1 MIDQIA
7 DAKSIKELQESLE
20 SRREVLSTPILSDL
34 KLISTIYDIFNSIES
49 MKSIPPRKG
58 SVNQRKKFCFIALR
72 LYSPATILFD
82 DQMMKGLRKRIAE
95 VLEVRAVSS
104 ISDYCED
111 VIFLYKTYKSFR
123 PNMDY
128 LYKEMLSQLV
138 TKKILNKDV
147 LEFL

>member
-1 MIDQIA
+1 MIDQIT

-20 SRREVLSTPILSDL
+20 YRRKLLSTPILSDL
-34 KLISTIYDIFNSIES
+34 RLIETIYDIFNAIES
-49 MKSIPPRKG
+49 TKSIPPRKG

-72 LYSPATILFD
+72 LYSPATILFG
-82 DQMMKGLRKRIAE
+82 DQMIKGLRKKIAE
-95 VLEVRAVSS
+95 ILGVRAFSS

-128 LYKEMLSQLV
+128 LYKEMLSQLIS
-138 TKKILNKDV
+138 KKILNKDV
-147 LEFL
+147 LEYL